1 MSCGV
6 EIVHNWKQSFKR
18 CKEQN
23 TTTEDCTPAVA
34 ITQVLVDFSY
44 LPDFM
49 NQIATAIF
57 LFRFKKYLW
66 HCFFSTMS
74 MQAAELINIQRN
86 QQVLDKMGKAFLF
99 WSGSIWLLWWIHI
112 SITLSLFFSFS
123 FWNSLLKVTDFAA
136 PQHETKSVWCSWV
149 CLFCVLHG
157 ISKGGCCIPP
167 PPHTPP
173 FPVLRIRQ
181 AVCSKWL

>member
-112 SITLSLFFSFS
+112 SITLSLFFFFFFLKFS
-123 FWNSLLKVTDFAA
+123 PKGDWLCCSSTWDQECLVFLGLFILCVAWNF
-136 PQHETKSVWCSWV
+136 
-149 CLFCVLHG
+149 
-157 ISKGGCCIPP
+157 
-167 PPHTPP
+167 
-173 FPVLRIRQ
+173 
-181 AVCSKWL
+181 